1 MRMDDI
7 FEINKHVDEMLKEIS
22 MGKSDMDSREV
33 ESKLRDLERE
43 DYRKSFFESMCCNFT
58 VCIYNTDGKCSNTDK
73 RKECVEI
80 SRKVLCMEEI

>member
-1 MRMDDI
+1 MDVI

-43 DYRKSFFESMCCNFT
+43 DYRKKFFESMYCNFA
-58 VCIYNTDGKCSNTDK
+58 VCRYNTDGKCSNADE
-73 RKECVEI
+73 RKECVEA
-80 SRKVLCMEEI
+80 SRKVLCMEE